1 MLAMVISK
9 KQRKTNSRSDE
20 MANKN
25 LFAKRGANKANAY
38 NEAGGVA
45 YQLSPQAQLAQLAAT
60 GCLNH
65 TYYTTAEDQLSK
77 ILELTQDLPA
87 EFIAKTA
94 LFARKQAHMKD
105 MPALL
110 LAVLAQKDVAMCA
123 QIFGAVIDNGKM
135 LRNFVQIM
143 RSGAVG
149 RKSLGTRPKKLVQN
163 WLLNASEAQLLSA
176 SVGNTPSL
184 ADVVKMVHPKPDEAW
199 RAAWFAWLIGR
210 EYSAADLPAL
220 TQEFERFKHNTGRLV
235 PNVPFQLLTA
245 LDLNKA
251 SWRQIAEQG
260 SWQMVRQNLNTF
272 MRHGVLVAGK
282 DNKEA
287 NMIARKL
294 ADKDTI
300 AKERVLPYQIMTS
313 LQAVNTGMPKV
324 ITDALASALETSLM
338 NVPRLE
344 GNVHVCMD
352 VSGSMTSPVTG
363 YREGATSVTTCLD
376 IAALI
381 AAAMVARNPHAN
393 VLPFDDM
400 VRLNHRV
407 SAENSVLKNAQ
418 ILQKML
424 GGATDCAAPLRY
436 INDKALP
443 VDLVVFV
450 SDNQSW
456 VNNQAYYAGTSKMQE
471 WGKIKARNPRA
482 RMVCIDIQPYTSV
495 QAEPREDVLHV
506 GDFSDAVF
514 TLLNQYARGE
524 LGSEHWVGVINAVP
538 LPN

>member
-1 MLAMVISK
+1 
-9 KQRKTNSRSDE
+9 
-20 MANKN
+20 MANKQ
-25 LFAKRGANKANAY
+25 LFAHRGANAADTWNL
-38 NEAGGVA
+38 AGGVA
-45 YQLSPQAQLAQLAAT
+45 YQLSPKAALAQLAAT

-65 TYYTTAEDQLSK
+65 TFYASAEDQLTH

-87 EFIAKTA
+87 DFIAKTA
-94 LFARKQAHMKD
+94 LFARKQGHMKD

-123 QIFGAVIDNGKM
+123 QVFGAVIDNGKM

-149 RKSLGTRPKKLVQN
+149 RQSLGTRPKKLVQN

-176 SVGNTPSL
+176 SVGNNPSL
-184 ADVVKMVHPKPDEAW
+184 ADVVKMVHPKPTEVW

-210 EYSAADLPAL
+210 EYNFADLPAL
-220 TQEFERFKHNTGRLV
+220 TQEFERFKGNTGRMV

-282 DNKEA
+282 NNKEA
-287 NMIARKL
+287 NMLASKL
-294 ADKDTI
+294 ADKATI
-300 AKERVLPYQIMTS
+300 AKARVLPYQIMTT

-324 ITDALASALETSLM
+324 ITEALESALETSLA

-344 GNVHVCMD
+344 GNVFVCMD
-352 VSGSMTSPVTG
+352 VSGSMTAPVSG
-363 YREGATSVTTCLD
+363 YCEGATSVTTCLD
-376 IAALI
+376 VAALI
-381 AAAMVARNPHAN
+381 AAAVVARNPHAT

-400 VRLNHRV
+400 VRLNHKV
-407 SAENSVLKNAQ
+407 SAHNTVMQNARS
-418 ILQKML
+418 LQQML
-424 GGATDCAAPLRY
+424 GGATDCSRPLSY
-436 INDKALP
+436 INDKNLP

-456 VNNQAYYAGTSKMQE
+456 VNNQGYHSGTTKMQQ
-471 WGKIKARNPRA
+471 WTKIKAKNPRA

-495 QAEPREDVLHV
+495 QAEAREDVLHI
-506 GDFSDAVF
+506 GGFSDAVF
-514 TLLNQYARGE
+514 TVLSQYARGE
-524 LGSEHWVGVINAVP
+524 LGSEHWVEVINAIP